1 MSQPKIL
8 VIQTA
13 FLGDLLLSIPLLKN
27 IKRIYPEA
35 ELHLLCRQ
43 GLGKLMQDLKVVD
56 HFYEVKKGSSASY
69 KEILQ
74 GLHVFEFEKIYCPHP
89 SLRSALLTWKLHA
102 GEKIGFKSWWNF
114 FYFHRRVRKD
124 MRYPE
129 AIRLLSL
136 LNGEM
141 ETFIPEEY
149 ASTNGIQILQPVT
162 EVASMDIC
170 ANLVER
176 DTQAH
181 LKNILDRFPGLSFFD
196 SFLDSKVQGVQTGFH
211 GERIKTVAIF
221 PGSVWGTKRW
231 SQKNYTMLA
240 QKFLQQGWQVIL
252 LGSQDEQELSAQI
265 HKDCSSDQIFNLSGR
280 LSWMETIAVLML
292 VHLVISN
299 DSGGQHLAALVS
311 APTVGI
317 FGPTILEFGFRP
329 WNSNAIVV
337 ETHKQLTCRPCG
349 KHGPQVCPV
358 GTHEC
363 MESINVETVWKA
375 GQILLSR

>member
-35 ELHLLCRQ
+35 ELYLLCRQ

-74 GLHVFEFEKIYCPHP
+74 VLHVFEFEKIYCPHP

-136 LNGEM
+136 LNGDM
-141 ETFIPEEY
+141 ATFIPEEY
-149 ASTNGIQILQPVT
+149 ASTNGIQILQPVPD
-162 EVASMDIC
+162 VASMDIC

-196 SFLDSKVQGVQTGFH
+196 SVVQVVQTGFD

-231 SQKNYTMLA
+231 SQKNYTLLA

-252 LGSQDEQELSAQI
+252 LGSQDEQELCAQI
-265 HKDCSSDQIFNLSGR
+265 HKDCSSDQVFNLSGR